1 MKQNISCRLTCDW
14 IIAKNFV
21 KLCCGEISMLITR
34 EGAWREMGTM
44 STGIYG

>member
-14 IIAKNFV
+14 TIAKNFV